1 MKTEKWAGDG
11 YTLKPCPL
19 CGAEPEEMSPQ
30 ENGDLFWTI
39 RCPECGLKMEGSHR
53 YMNQENW
60 NRRTIGGDEPRYVH
74 PMRPEED
81 EK

>member
-19 CGAEPEEMSPQ
+19 CGAEPEERSPQ
-30 ENGDLFWTI
+30 ENGDRFWTI
-39 RCPECGLKMEGSHR
+39 RCPGCGLKMGGSHR
-53 YMNQENW
+53 YMNQEIW
-60 NRRTIGGDEPRYVH
+60 NRRTIGGAEPRYAH
-74 PMRPEED
+74 PMCPEED